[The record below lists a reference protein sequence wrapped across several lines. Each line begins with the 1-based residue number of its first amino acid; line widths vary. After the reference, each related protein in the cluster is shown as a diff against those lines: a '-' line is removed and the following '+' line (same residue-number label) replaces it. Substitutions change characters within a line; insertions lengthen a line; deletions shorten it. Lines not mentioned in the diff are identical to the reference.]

1 MVAETGGVYRLGTRL
16 MSLAS
21 RAWSQ
26 FDLRA
31 ALAPDLQA
39 LRDATGETVHLA
51 VPAGQVMIYIDKLES
66 PGPRGRQG
74 LSGRPGRR
82 LPRAPAARPA
92 AAGARAG
99 RRDVEAQDALE
110 VGKAVVAAEARVVA
124 EEQQHGGE
132 RQRLRDDR
140 EVHALDARAEGEVA
154 KDERQHARHQHP
166 PPHGVPEVLG
176 EGPVPGVALP
186 VQEHHEV
193 GQVAL
198 VDAVAADGAHQVH
211 AVRIAA
217 QREEQAVAQ
226 RQDAGVAPHQVQRQ
240 RSHRVAHEL
249 AQQRHGIG

>member
-1 MVAETGGVYRLGTRL
+1 MPTWGTYKAPAMPHSTADKPAFGVAYGGQHAAQLG
-16 MSLAS
+16 
-21 RAWSQ
+21 
-26 FDLRA
+26 
-31 ALAPDLQA
+31 
-39 LRDATGETVHLA
+39 LRDHARHDQGA
-51 VPAGQVMIYIDKLES
+51 CQ
-66 PGPRGRQG
+66 RRQ
-74 LSGRPGRR
+74 RDPVQR
-82 LPRAPAARPA
+82 
-92 AAGARAG
+92 GARAG

-154 KDERQHARHQHP
+154 KDERQHARHQHHQQ
-166 PPHGVPEVLG
+166 HGVPEVLG